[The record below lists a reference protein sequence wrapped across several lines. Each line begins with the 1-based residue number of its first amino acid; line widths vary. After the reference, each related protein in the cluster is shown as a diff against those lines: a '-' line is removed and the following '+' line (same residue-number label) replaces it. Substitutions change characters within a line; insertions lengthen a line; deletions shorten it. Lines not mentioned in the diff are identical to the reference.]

1 MTRFTIVE
9 EIDFELEAIAEQN
22 ASPIYDGIKNAD
34 LLGKARAEIKKL
46 YTDVAL
52 LADEN
57 EWLYRVIQQGFAM
70 IAAQQA
76 ARNNASAETIRAA
89 RIAEEDFGAAVRAVL
104 ITKGLA

>member
-57 EWLYRVIQQGFAM
+57 EWLCSVIGDAM
-70 IAAQQA
+70 EMLACQLQA
-76 ARNNASAETIRAA
+76 RHNATQKTIRAA
-89 RIAEEDFGAAVRAVL
+89 LGEGKE
-104 ITKGLA
+104 